1 MNIVKLFSPLIYMA
15 DNLCYIKTKNSLKKR
30 EKRQKIKQ
38 AIKEKIMSIY
48 EHSQLRANGTF
59 QPELIAMTCNCV
71 ENCIKKHAG
80 VDKKAFVIEIIED
93 IFPSLTSNERE
104 YISQHCQFLFDNALI
119 EVIPLSTKVLSIGW
133 NWLKSKL

>member
-1 MNIVKLFSPLIYMA
+1 MTFVKLFSNVIYMA

-38 AIKEKIMSIY
+38 AIKEKVMSI
-48 EHSQLRANGTF
+48 HNHHQLRQNGVCE
-59 QPELIAMTCNCV
+59 PEMILMICNCV

-80 VDKKAFVIEIIED
+80 VDKKLFVIEIIED
-93 IFPSLTSNERE
+93 IFSSLS
-104 YISQHCQFLFDNALI
+104 SQEKEHIGQQCQFFFDNSLI

-133 NWLKSKL
+133 NWFKSKL

>member
-1 MNIVKLFSPLIYMA
+1 MA
-15 DNLCYIKTKNSLKKR
+15 DNLCYIKTKNSLKKI

-38 AIKEKIMSIY
+38 AIKDKVMSIND
-48 EHSQLRANGTF
+48 HNQLRQNGTF
-59 QPELIAMTCNCV
+59 QPELIALVCNCV

-80 VDKKAFVIEIIED
+80 IDKKAFVIEIIED
-93 IFPSLTSNERE
+93 IFSSLTPYEKE
-104 YISQHCQFLFDNALI
+104 YISQQCQFLFDNGLI

>member
-1 MNIVKLFSPLIYMA
+1 MA

-38 AIKEKIMSIY
+38 AIKEKVMSI
-48 EHSQLRANGTF
+48 HNHTQLRQNGVCE
-59 QPELIAMTCNCV
+59 PELVLLVCNSV
-71 ENCIKKHAG
+71 ENTIKKHAG

-93 IFPSLTSNERE
+93 IFSSL
-104 YISQHCQFLFDNALI
+104 SQYEKENIGQQCQFFFDNGLI

>member
-1 MNIVKLFSPLIYMA
+1 MIVVKLFSRLIYMA

-38 AIKEKIMSIY
+38 AIKEKVISIQG
-48 EHSQLRANGTF
+48 HAQLRQNGTF
-59 QPELIAMTCNCV
+59 QPELIDLACNCV

-80 VDKKAFVIEIIED
+80 VDKKLFVVEIIED
-93 IFPSLTSNERE
+93 IFSSLSHKEKENVA
-104 YISQHCQFLFDNALI
+104 QQCQFFFDNALI
-119 EVIPLSTKVLSIGW
+119 EAIPLSTKVLSIGW

>member
-1 MNIVKLFSPLIYMA
+1 MA
-15 DNLCYIKTKNSLKKR
+15 DDNLCYIKTKNSLKKR

-38 AIKEKIMSIY
+38 AIKEKVMSI
-48 EHSQLRANGTF
+48 HDHNLLRQNSSVE
-59 QPELIAMTCNCV
+59 PELILMVCNCI
-71 ENCIKKHAG
+71 ENCIKKYAG

-93 IFPSLTSNERE
+93 IYSALSHYEKEN
-104 YISQHCQFLFDNALI
+104 IGQQFQSFFDNGLI

>member
-1 MNIVKLFSPLIYMA
+1 MA

-38 AIKEKIMSIY
+38 AIKDKVMPI
-48 EHSQLRANGTF
+48 HDHTQLRQNSSVE
-59 QPELIAMTCNCV
+59 PELILMVCNCV

-80 VDKKAFVIEIIED
+80 VDKKSFVIEIIED
-93 IFPSLTSNERE
+93 IFSSLSHNEKE
-104 YISQHCQFLFDNALI
+104 NIAQQCQFFFDNALI
-119 EVIPLSTKVLSIGW
+119 EAIPLSTKVLSIGW